1 MWDDGRNRA
10 VKEALRKNSVQ
21 QSVYDSTSRSLDA
34 ERRSL
39 ESRRV
44 REEGAPRAQ
53 HRRSLET
60 RRVREEGAPR
70 AQHRRSLE
78 TRRVREEGAPRAQH
92 RRSLETRRVREEGE
106 LRAQLRR
113 LQLEQRVHSELDNS
127 GETIC
132 TGVTNALMPDSHRP
146 PDKTRRFCPCRV
158 WRCELSRN
166 RQEKSEQLA
175 DRSPSS
181 RGV

>member
-39 ESRRV
+39 ES
-44 REEGAPRAQ
+44 
-53 HRRSLET
+53 
-60 RRVREEGAPR
+60 
-70 AQHRRSLE
+70 
-78 TRRVREEGAPRAQH
+78 RRVREEGAPRAQH

>member
-53 HRRSLET
+53 HRRSM
-60 RRVREEGAPR
+60 
-70 AQHRRSLE
+70 E

-132 TGVTNALMPDSHRP
+132 TGVTNAKCPIHTDR
-146 PDKTRRFCPCRV
+146 KTRQDDSVRV
-158 WRCELSRN
+158 VSGGVNCLETVR
-166 RQEKSEQLA
+166 KSLN
-175 DRSPSS
+175 S
-181 RGV
+181 

>member
-39 ESRRV
+39 E
-44 REEGAPRAQ
+44 
-53 HRRSLET
+53 L

-113 LQLEQRVHSELDNS
+113 LQLEQRVHSELGNS

-146 PDKTRRFCPCRV
+146 PDKTRQFCPCRV

>member
-39 ESRRV
+39 ES
-44 REEGAPRAQ
+44 
-53 HRRSLET
+53 
-60 RRVREEGAPR
+60 
-70 AQHRRSLE
+70 
-78 TRRVREEGAPRAQH
+78 
-92 RRSLETRRVREEGE
+92 RRVREEGE

>member
-60 RRVREEGAPR
+60 RRVREEG
-70 AQHRRSLE
+70 
-78 TRRVREEGAPRAQH
+78 
-92 RRSLETRRVREEGE
+92 E

-132 TGVTNALMPDSHRP
+132 TGVTNALMPDLHRP

>member
-60 RRVREEGAPR
+60 RRVREEG
-70 AQHRRSLE
+70 
-78 TRRVREEGAPRAQH
+78 
-92 RRSLETRRVREEGE
+92 E

-113 LQLEQRVHSELDNS
+113 LQLEQRVHSELGNS

-132 TGVTNALMPDSHRP
+132 TGVTNALIPDSHRP

>member
-39 ESRRV
+39 ES
-44 REEGAPRAQ
+44 
-53 HRRSLET
+53 
-60 RRVREEGAPR
+60 
-70 AQHRRSLE
+70 
-78 TRRVREEGAPRAQH
+78 RRVREEGAPRAQH

-158 WRCELSRN
+158 WRCELSQN